1 MPKDLNSLFL
11 YAVDMSGI
19 DPSTVTHTAGG
30 LRDAGGRLVRHARP
44 ITGELLKQ
52 SSRARP
58 AGPQAAAAVGIAV
71 AGITVGIVASEN
83 REVIGRKARDAWR
96 RVRGVSPTLE
106 ADDERSYDPWASKRP
121 DDTDGSSAADTRN
134 SQASAKDDPSQR
146 SRGE

>member
-1 MPKDLNSLFL
+1 MQKDVSSLIL

-19 DPSTVTHTAGG
+19 DPSAVTHAAGG
-30 LRDAGGRLVRHARP
+30 VRDVGGRLVRHARP
-44 ITGELLKQ
+44 VTTELLKQ

-58 AGPQAAAAVGIAV
+58 AGPQAAAAVGVAV
-71 AGITVGIVASEN
+71 AGITVGVVVSEN

-96 RVRGVSPTLE
+96 RVRGAAPALE

-121 DDTDGSSAADTRN
+121 DGTDGRAADPQN
-134 SQASAKDDPSQR
+134 SRPGANHDPSQR